1 MMFTV
6 EEAVLISTFDYSS
19 RTSAMLDIAEGQAKT
34 TNQELQ
40 ELCRSVIEKL
50 ARMTDAEFQATD
62 FTVYEEVWHRGK

>member
-1 MMFTV
+1 
-6 EEAVLISTFDYSS
+6 
-19 RTSAMLDIAEGQAKT
+19 MLDIAEGQSKT

-62 FTVYEEVWHRGK
+62 FTACEEVGYRGK